1 MLELLHHGQPED
13 GLMRGMHEHV
23 DTYQT
28 VEEFPLMRGHSQKN
42 TPSQPRWN
50 YISNFDDMIPASTSM
65 RKPLHAFLCFA
76 AATILSAPDLPCPD
90 FRDQYGSDLDPG
102 NRDRESQVPAIQAAQ
117 AQQKAAQGA
126 VGVART
132 AYLPRTDLLWQTNRA
147 TANNIYGLL
156 LPQGVIPNISG
167 PVIASDNGRSAWSSG
182 GGALLSWQPFDFGA
196 RSAKVKAAREGSE
209 AARQA
214 ASLTTLEVTANAGS
228 AFFDLTAAQQ
238 LVVVAQA
245 NVRRNEAFHQAVHV
259 LVDNTLRPGAD
270 ASQADAQ
277 LALARNQLIQAQT
290 QEALRRSALAEYLQ
304 ATGAQLE
311 IDASQLIASLPAS
324 DLGQAA
330 AVNHPAVLEES
341 ALSLQQEAQK
351 RVLDRS
357 YVPVFSTLG
366 AVSGRGAG
374 TALNGQFPGAPQD
387 WPPTPSTG
395 LQASRS
401 RLRPSTTSLCES
413 NRKFRKRTSRRNMP
427 AITNRYRDVSAAME
441 QARATLGRRTPD
453 GGQHTGRIG
462 RRADQRAT
470 TAGSLSFWIGHRG
483 RCCRSRRGA
492 GPSRGRRR
500 NCATRGLA
508 RGARDCGCARRL
520 AAISADAAEPV
531 EGEIAIY
538 VAHSRSSSPAGYGS
552 RPGGGAGA
560 LSILAIMRTR
570 VDIFPNLDLP
580 VIYVA
585 QPYGGMSP
593 QQMEGFISYYYEYHF
608 LYING
613 IESVEAKSIQG
624 TALLRL
630 TFHPGTNMSD
640 ALAQTISYV
649 NRAHAFMPPG
659 TVSPFVIR
667 YDAGTLPVGYMVF
680 SSPSRTLAEIQ
691 DLALNRV
698 RPVFAT
704 LPGVSSPPPFGGNQ
718 RTIVINVDPR
728 KLQAYGLS
736 PENVVQALTSGN
748 SIQPAGNA
756 DIGTTHTLVTT
767 DTTVTQINDLLSI
780 PLQLG
785 SGASVY
791 IRDVGSV
798 SDSSDLLAGYALLNG
813 KRTIYIPVTKR
824 PDASTLTVVDEVRQ
838 NLPRF
843 QSLVPEDIKITYE
856 FDQSQFVR
864 DALMSVLREGIAGA
878 ILTGLMLL
886 LFLRDWRSSVIV
898 VITIPFA
905 LLTAVLLLRLTGQT
919 INIMTLGGLALAVG
933 VLVDEGTVLLENIHV
948 HLDRGEN
955 TAVAVLSGQPG
966 GRHSAPAC
974 HAERHGCLP
983 SFVFYDRPAQSLFL
997 PLSLAVGF
1005 AMGASYLLSSSLVPV
1020 LGNWMLKPN
1029 ASRQQDS
1036 RKAASTVFVIVSSA
1050 LSNGRCGFPVCC
1062 LALTASSRCW
1072 CSLLVTPHIAQ
1083 EIFPSAASTQF
1094 RLRIDAPDG
1103 TRVAG
1108 NRGRWCAGFWPRS
1121 RRSPGKKI
1129 LT

>member
-1 MLELLHHGQPED
+1 MWL
-13 GLMRGMHEHV
+13 
-23 DTYQT
+23 
-28 VEEFPLMRGHSQKN
+28 
-42 TPSQPRWN
+42 
-50 YISNFDDMIPASTSM
+50 I
-65 RKPLHAFLCFA
+65 
-76 AATILSAPDLPCPD
+76 
-90 FRDQYGSDLDPG
+90 
-102 NRDRESQVPAIQAAQ
+102 
-117 AQQKAAQGA
+117 
-126 VGVART
+126 
-132 AYLPRTDLLWQTNRA
+132 RA
-147 TANNIYGLL
+147 
-156 LPQGVIPNISG
+156 
-167 PVIASDNGRSAWSSG
+167 
-182 GGALLSWQPFDFGA
+182 
-196 RSAKVKAAREGSE
+196 
-209 AARQA
+209 
-214 ASLTTLEVTANAGS
+214 
-228 AFFDLTAAQQ
+228 
-238 LVVVAQA
+238 
-245 NVRRNEAFHQAVHV
+245 
-259 LVDNTLRPGAD
+259 
-270 ASQADAQ
+270 
-277 LALARNQLIQAQT
+277 
-290 QEALRRSALAEYLQ
+290 ALRRPVTVLVLVVTLA
-304 ATGAQLE
+304 
-311 IDASQLIASLPAS
+311 
-324 DLGQAA
+324 
-330 AVNHPAVLEES
+330 
-341 ALSLQQEAQK
+341 
-351 RVLDRS
+351 
-357 YVPVFSTLG
+357 
-366 AVSGRGAG
+366 
-374 TALNGQFPGAPQD
+374 
-387 WPPTPSTG
+387 
-395 LQASRS
+395 
-401 RLRPSTTSLCES
+401 
-413 NRKFRKRTSRRNMP
+413 
-427 AITNRYRDVSAAME
+427 
-441 QARATLGRRTPD
+441 
-453 GGQHTGRIG
+453 
-462 RRADQRAT
+462 
-470 TAGSLSFWIGHRG
+470 
-483 RCCRSRRGA
+483 
-492 GPSRGRRR
+492 
-500 NCATRGLA
+500 
-508 RGARDCGCARRL
+508 
-520 AAISADAAEPV
+520 
-531 EGEIAIY
+531 
-538 VAHSRSSSPAGYGS
+538 
-552 RPGGGAGA
+552 A
-560 LSILAIMRTR
+560 LSILAILRTR

-630 TFHPGTNMSD
+630 TFHPGTNMSE

-680 SSPSRTLAEIQ
+680 SSPSRTLAELQ

-736 PENVVQALTSGN
+736 PENVVQALNSGN

-767 DTTVTQINDLLSI
+767 DATVTQITDLLSI

-856 FDQSQFVR
+856 FDQSQFVGE
-864 DALMSVLREGIAGA
+864 ALMSVLREGIAGA
-878 ILTGLMLL
+878 VLTGLMLL

-955 TAVAVLSGQPG
+955 TAVAVSLASREVATPRLLAMLSVM
-966 GRHSAPAC
+966 AVF
-974 HAERHGCLP
+974 LP
-983 SFVFYDRPAQSLFL
+983 SFFMTGPAQSLFL
-997 PLSLAVGF
+997 PLSLSVGF

-1029 ASRQQDS
+1029 FSRQQQEEGSFD
-1036 RKAASTVFVIVSSA
+1036 RFRHRFERA
-1050 LSNGRCGFPVCC
+1050 LERAMRIPGLLLGAYGMI
-1062 LALTASSRCW
+1062 ALLVL
-1072 CSLLVTPHIAQ
+1072 LLVTPHIAQ

-1103 TRVAG
+1103 TRVPVTEALVRRVLATIQDVAG
-1108 NRGRWCAGFWPRS
+1108 EKNLDLSLGYVGTQGSSYPINAVFLWTSGPQQAIVNVGLKRSTSIQLADLEGQLRQKLAQQYPEAHFSFDPGDLISQILSFGSSSLAEVTITGPQYATVASYAERVRQKLANVSALRDLEYEEPQHYPSVDIRVDRSLAGQLGATANDVGSAIVSSTASSRFVAPSYWRDPASGVSYQVQVQVPQPMMTSLADIGNVPVGSATAAQPLVNQLAQLRSTTVPGELDRQNGLWMLALSANLGTRDLRLANKAIARALEDAGTPPRGVKTEIRGQVSALGQIFGQLSIGLVAAIVVILLLLTANFQSLKLALVVLSTIPAVLTGVALMLLITGTTLNLESFMGTIMAVGVAVANAILLVSFAEQSRLQGAASDQAARAAATERLRPVLMTSLAMIAGMIPMGLAFGQGSEETAPLARAVIGGLLLATLATLFLLPMVFAIVQRKAGLASRSLDPEDPESRWFEHPSEAVR
-1121 RRSPGKKI
+1121 
-1129 LT
+1129 